1 MNKIVKK
8 LFAFTSLLVMS
19 SSAFACGA
27 IGGIGGGGGY
37 VGELEPGFWANLAA
51 TTGGSTGGGGLGG
64 DDSTD
69 VVINGDPTKVVGY
82 DGRSHRDSL
91 IREE

>member
-8 LFAFTSLLVMS
+8 IFAFASLLVMS
-19 SSAFACGA
+19 GSAFACGS
-27 IGGIGGGGGY
+27 IGGGGGY
-37 VGELEPGFWANLAA
+37 VGELEPGFWANLAQ

-82 DGRSHRDSL
+82 DGSAVTINFYHTMG
-91 IREE
+91 E